1 MVFLGRE
8 GPEDEQSQQQSIP
21 RPQMQGRGCYCG
33 PAEQP
38 VVFFFYGGGAGNHLI
53 QATPLNWKLTAKLNK
68 NSKVF
73 FGDTGGISMLIFLK
87 KKK

>member
-1 MVFLGRE
+1 MSKASSRASLGPRCRGE
-8 GPEDEQSQQQSIP
+8 GATVVRQSNLW
-21 RPQMQGRGCYCG
+21 C
-33 PAEQP
+33 
-38 VVFFFYGGGAGNHLI
+38 FFYGGGAGNHLI

-87 KKK
+87 KEINLFFG